1 MRVAYV
7 ILLDFSCILEE
18 VEQSTLTSELNN
30 FEDNQNGRNFL
41 RGGGSEEVGSSPSIL
56 LPPLKK
62 QV

>member
-30 FEDNQNGRNFL
+30 FEDNQNGRNSL
-41 RGGGSEEVGSSPSIL
+41 EEVERRRLDPL
-56 LPPLKK
+56 LPSFSLL
-62 QV
+62 